1 MTGGRDGWAR
11 TALMAIGIG
20 LGVALL
26 LVASSVPTAR
36 HHRDE
41 RIHNRIDTNLDD
53 RIITPSRGT
62 VLLSDIDTVFRGR
75 EIRGRML
82 EPEGPAA
89 PLPPGLK
96 RFPRPGEMAVSP
108 ALRKLLA
115 APGSA
120 LLRERLDH
128 PVTGEV
134 TDRGLVDPSEYVFYL
149 GGEHM
154 AVGVAGADRLDH
166 FGKTYPQKPLDPAL
180 TLLSIVG
187 MVVLL
192 APVAVFIAAAVRF
205 GGERRDRRLAALRL
219 VGADRRMTA
228 RIAAGETLVSAL
240 IGVALGAVL
249 FMIGRQFIEL
259 LDIQGLSVFTEDFTP
274 QPALAALTV
283 VGVLL
288 LSLAVTR
295 LAMNGVAVEPLGVVR
310 RSGGATRRLWWRV
323 TVPVLGLSL
332 LKTSMGS
339 GSEIRSTTSVV
350 LVVVGMLALLVGVTA
365 VLPWILEQ
373 LTGALGGFG
382 PVSWQLAV
390 RRLQLNSEA
399 ATRSVNGIVV
409 AVAGAIALQTLFTG
423 IAHGQNG
430 NSGAARSSSAPTTQ
444 VGVASLD
451 DGKGYAERYASVFSS
466 TPGVQQAIGYAELS
480 VSTPDG
486 DFPQTVRVAECG
498 QLRLLASL
506 STCADGDAFVV
517 GPHGGGSTAA
527 RTVWKP
533 GSAMRMDT
541 NGPRWTVPRITAAV
555 EARSSNPQGV
565 FPEKML
571 FVTPRAAG
579 TSAMAHAVSTIDIT
593 YATSAG
599 ADIQDR
605 LRTTAARLDPSF
617 AVDFPAQ
624 AKGDT
629 ALDGIERD
637 LLAGVAAVLLL
648 IAASM
653 LLGALEQLRDRKRV
667 LAVLITFGTPRR
679 TLSSSILWQ
688 TAVPVATGLL
698 VAGVVGTALGNA
710 LLGLIGRTPVYDWSN
725 MLAIAGIGAAASVS
739 VTVLTL
745 PTLWRSS
752 HPANLRH
759 E

>member
-1 MTGGRDGWAR
+1 MR
-11 TALMAIGIG
+11 TVLMAVGIG

-36 HHRDE
+36 HQRDE
-41 RIHNRIDTNLDD
+41 RIHARIDTNLDG
-53 RIITPSRGT
+53 RVITPSRGT

-89 PLPPGLK
+89 PLPPGLT
-96 RFPRPGEMAVSP
+96 RFPRPGEMVVSP

-115 APGSA
+115 APGNG

-134 TDRGLVDPSEYVFYL
+134 TDRGLVDPGEYVFYL

-154 AVGVAGADRLDH
+154 AVGVKGVDRLDH
-166 FGKTYPQKPLDPAL
+166 FGKVYPQKPLDPEL

-205 GGERRDRRLAALRL
+205 GGEHRDRRLAALRL
-219 VGADRRMTA
+219 VGADRRTTA

-249 FMIGRQFIEL
+249 FMIGRRFIEL
-259 LDIQGLSVFTEDFTP
+259 MDIQGLSVFTEDLTP

-283 VGVLL
+283 VGVVVLA
-288 LSLAVTR
+288 LAVTR

-310 RSGGATRRLWWRV
+310 RSGGATRRLGWRIA
-323 TVPVLGLSL
+323 VPVLGLLL
-332 LKTSMGS
+332 LKASVGS
-339 GSEIRSTTSVV
+339 GSDIRDTTSVV

-423 IAHGQNG
+423 IAHAQNG
-430 NSGAARSSSAPTTQ
+430 SSGAARSSSAPSTQ
-444 VGVASLD
+444 AAVASLD
-451 DGKGYAERYASVFSS
+451 DGRGYTERYASVFSS
-466 TPGVQQAIGYAELS
+466 TPGVQQAVGYAELS
-480 VSTPDG
+480 VSTSDG
-486 DFPQTVRVAECG
+486 DVPQTVRIAECG

-517 GPHGGGSTAA
+517 SPHGGAA
-527 RTVWKP
+527 ADRTVWKP

-579 TSAMAHAVSTIDIT
+579 ASAMAHAVSTIDIT
-593 YATSAG
+593 YATSG
-599 ADIQDR
+599 ADVQDR

-624 AKGDT
+624 ATGAT
-629 ALDGIERD
+629 ALDGIKRD
-637 LLAGVAAVLLL
+637 LLAGVTAVLLL

-667 LAVLITFGTPRR
+667 LAVLVTFGTPRR

-688 TAVPVATGLL
+688 TAVPVAMGLL

-710 LLGLIGRTPVYDWSN
+710 LLGLIGRTPVYDWSG
-725 MLAIAGIGAAASVS
+725 MLAIAGIGAAASVA

>member
-1 MTGGRDGWAR
+1 M
-11 TALMAIGIG
+11 
-20 LGVALL
+20 
-26 LVASSVPTAR
+26 
-36 HHRDE
+36 
-41 RIHNRIDTNLDD
+41 
-53 RIITPSRGT
+53 
-62 VLLSDIDTVFRGR
+62 
-75 EIRGRML
+75 
-82 EPEGPAA
+82 
-89 PLPPGLK
+89 
-96 RFPRPGEMAVSP
+96 SP

-115 APGSA
+115 APGSG

-134 TDRGLVDPSEYVFYL
+134 TDRGLVDPGEYVFYL

-192 APVAVFIAAAVRF
+192 APVTVFIAAAVRF
-205 GGERRDRRLAALRL
+205 GGERHDRRLAALRL
-219 VGADRRMTA
+219 VGADRRTTA
-228 RIAAGETLVSAL
+228 RIAAGGTLVSAL

-259 LDIQGLSVFTEDFTP
+259 MDIQGLSVFTEDFTP

-288 LSLAVTR
+288 LSLAVTG

-323 TVPVLGLSL
+323 AVPVLGLSL
-332 LKTSMGS
+332 LKTSVGS

-373 LTGALGGFG
+373 LTKALGGLG

-390 RRLQLNSEA
+390 RRIQLNSEA

-423 IAHGQNG
+423 IAHGQHG
-430 NSGAARSSSAPTTQ
+430 NSGTARSGSAPTTQ

-451 DGKGYAERYASVFSS
+451 DGKGYTERYTSVFSS
-466 TPGVQQAIGYAELS
+466 TPGVQQVLGYAELS
-480 VSTPDG
+480 VSTLDG
-486 DFPQTVRVAECG
+486 DFPQTVRIAECG

-517 GPHGGGSTAA
+517 SPHGGGSTID
-527 RTVWKP
+527 RIVWKR
-533 GSAMRMDT
+533 GSAMRMDA

-555 EARSSNPQGV
+555 EAKSSNPQGV

-579 TSAMAHAVSTIDIT
+579 KSAMAHAVSTIDIT
-593 YATSAG
+593 YVTSG

-624 AKGDT
+624 AEGDT
-629 ALDGIERD
+629 ALDGIRRD
-637 LLAGVAAVLLL
+637 LLAGVTAVLLL

-667 LAVLITFGTPRR
+667 LAVLVTFGTPRR
-679 TLSSSILWQ
+679 TLGSSILWQ
-688 TAVPVATGLL
+688 TVVPVAMGLL
-698 VAGVVGTALGNA
+698 VAGVVGTTLGNA
-710 LLGLIGRTPVYDWSN
+710 LLGLIGRTPVYDWSG
-725 MLAIAGIGAAASVS
+725 MLAIGGIGAVASVA
-739 VTVLTL
+739 VTALTL

>member
-1 MTGGRDGWAR
+1 M
-11 TALMAIGIG
+11 
-20 LGVALL
+20 
-26 LVASSVPTAR
+26 
-36 HHRDE
+36 
-41 RIHNRIDTNLDD
+41 
-53 RIITPSRGT
+53 
-62 VLLSDIDTVFRGR
+62 
-75 EIRGRML
+75 
-82 EPEGPAA
+82 
-89 PLPPGLK
+89 
-96 RFPRPGEMAVSP
+96 SP

-115 APGSA
+115 APGNG

-134 TDRGLVDPSEYVFYL
+134 TDRGLVDPGEYVFYL

-154 AVGVAGADRLDH
+154 AVGVKGVDRLDH
-166 FGKTYPQKPLDPAL
+166 FGKVYPQKPLDPEL

-205 GGERRDRRLAALRL
+205 GGEHRDRRLAALRL
-219 VGADRRMTA
+219 VGADRRTTA

-249 FMIGRQFIEL
+249 FMIGRRFIEL
-259 LDIQGLSVFTEDFTP
+259 MDIQGLSVFTEDLTP

-283 VGVLL
+283 VGVVVLA
-288 LSLAVTR
+288 LAVTR

-310 RSGGATRRLWWRV
+310 RSGGATRRLGWRIA
-323 TVPVLGLSL
+323 VPVLGLLL
-332 LKTSMGS
+332 LKASVGS
-339 GSEIRSTTSVV
+339 GSDIRDTTSVV

-423 IAHGQNG
+423 IAHAQNG
-430 NSGAARSSSAPTTQ
+430 SSGAARSSSAPSTQ
-444 VGVASLD
+444 AAVASLD
-451 DGKGYAERYASVFSS
+451 DGRGYTERYASVFSS
-466 TPGVQQAIGYAELS
+466 TPGVQQAVGYAELS
-480 VSTPDG
+480 VSTSDG
-486 DFPQTVRVAECG
+486 DVPQTVRIAECG

-517 GPHGGGSTAA
+517 SPHGGAA
-527 RTVWKP
+527 ADRTVWKP

-579 TSAMAHAVSTIDIT
+579 ASAMAHAVSTIDIT
-593 YATSAG
+593 YATSG
-599 ADIQDR
+599 ADVQDR

-624 AKGDT
+624 ATGAT
-629 ALDGIERD
+629 ALDGIKRD
-637 LLAGVAAVLLL
+637 LLAGVTAVLLL

-667 LAVLITFGTPRR
+667 LAVLVTFGTPRR

-688 TAVPVATGLL
+688 TAVPVAMGLL

-710 LLGLIGRTPVYDWSN
+710 LLGLIGRTPVYDWSG
-725 MLAIAGIGAAASVS
+725 MLAIAGIGAAASVA